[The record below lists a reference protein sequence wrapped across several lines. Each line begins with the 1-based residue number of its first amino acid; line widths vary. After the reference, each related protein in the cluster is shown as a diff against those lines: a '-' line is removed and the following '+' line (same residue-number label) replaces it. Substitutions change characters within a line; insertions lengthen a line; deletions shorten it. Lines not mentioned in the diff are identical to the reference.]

1 MKGPIAIFGS
11 GGFVGS
17 HLAKY
22 LLKQRKDIIA
32 FSHDPQKAWRLK
44 EMCIPSKNISRC
56 DLTNLKQVTF
66 VLKKYQPKTIF
77 NLAAYGAYSWEQD
90 IEKIYDVNFTSTVNL
105 IETLKKASFS
115 LYVHAGSQSEYGLN
129 AAGPTEKGEL
139 IPNSHYAV
147 SKTGVSHLITFYGK
161 VMKLPVI
168 HLRLYSVYGPLEEK
182 GRLVPTLMSSVK
194 KGALPPFVDSKI
206 SRDFIYIDDVID
218 AFLTV
223 TEKVKKKHYG
233 ETFNIATGKKTT
245 MEELAYLAKK
255 LFNITSSPRFNSIQ
269 KRDWDVT
276 DWYGNPAKMKREF
289 GWKSQVS
296 LKEGLLKTFSNTEG

>member
-129 AAGPTEKGEL
+129 AAGPTEK
-139 IPNSHYAV
+139 
-147 SKTGVSHLITFYGK
+147 
-161 VMKLPVI
+161 
-168 HLRLYSVYGPLEEK
+168 
-182 GRLVPTLMSSVK
+182 
-194 KGALPPFVDSKI
+194 
-206 SRDFIYIDDVID
+206 
-218 AFLTV
+218 
-223 TEKVKKKHYG
+223 VKKKHYG